1 MKLRSSV
8 WAIAAFAFLMAA
20 LPAGAANARTVDPSG
35 KATILLSSYA
45 NACGQIGYRVG
56 SLTEI
61 MSAFDATLQR
71 LMASGLSREDSYE
84 FAQQVLAD
92 DGEALEREVK
102 SALEAMDPESRDDL
116 WPSAFAD
123 LIDKRCASLAS
134 HSDLSPLIR
143 SESEERRAAA
153 RQAFERAIGSTPR
166 PIF

>member
-8 WAIAAFAFLMAA
+8 KAIAAFAFLTAA
-20 LPAGAANARTVDPSG
+20 LSAVAANARTADQSG
-35 KATILLSSYA
+35 EATILLSSYA
-45 NACGQIGYRVG
+45 NACDQIGYRVG
-56 SLTEI
+56 SLPEI
-61 MSAFDATLQR
+61 MTAFDATLKR
-71 LMASGLSREDSYE
+71 LMATGLSREESYE

-134 HSDLSPLIR
+134 YPDLSPLIQL
-143 SESEERRAAA
+143 EPEERRAAA
-153 RQAFERAIGSTPR
+153 RQAFESAIGSTPR
-166 PIF
+166 PVF